1 MELTSFAGM
10 DSQTQ
15 TATVATMDA
24 AALGQLAMA
33 AERAADSARF
43 TTRDGVTTGLM
54 TNIALM
60 VRGEQRRRCRPVT
73 RTTRRTTGCV
83 AKCNGRWVAW

>member
-15 TATVATMDA
+15 TAAVATMDA

-33 AERAADSARF
+33 AEQAADRARF
-43 TTRDGVTTGLM
+43 TARDGVTTGLM

-60 VRGEQRRRCRPVT
+60 VRGEQRRRCRPAT
-73 RTTRRTTGCV
+73 RTARRDTGCV
-83 AKCNGRWVAW
+83 AKCDGRWVSW

>member
-15 TATVATMDA
+15 TAAVATMDA

-33 AERAADSARF
+33 AEQAADNARF
-43 TTRDGVTTGLM
+43 TARDGVATGLM

-60 VRGEQRRRCRPVT
+60 VRGEQRRRHPVT
-73 RTTRRTTGCV
+73 RTARRDTGCV
-83 AKCNGRWVAW
+83 AKCDGRWVAW